1 MEEVKV
7 EKQKRGFMDWYFKS
21 NLLLRILFGLILGA
35 IVGLIVGPKIAV
47 IKPFGDLLIRL
58 LQMIVVPVV
67 FFSLIT
73 GSASISPAR
82 LGRVGVKIIVYY
94 FLTTAIAVAIGL
106 GFANVLHPGV
116 GLALAGGADKVTELV
131 APSLVDTLLNIIPTN
146 PFGALSSG
154 AVLPIIFFAVPV
166 SYTHL
171 RAHETRHDIVCR
183 LLLEKK
189 KTIILSF

>member
-1 MEEVKV
+1 MEEVEV

-21 NLLLRILFGLILGA
+21 NLLMRILFGLVLGA

-82 LGRVGVKIIVYY
+82 LGRVGIKIIVYY
-94 FLTTAIAVAIGL
+94 FCLLYTSDA
-106 GFANVLHPGV
+106 
-116 GLALAGGADKVTELV
+116 AD
-131 APSLVDTLLNIIPTN
+131 DLL
-146 PFGALSSG
+146 
-154 AVLPIIFFAVPV
+154 
-166 SYTHL
+166 
-171 RAHETRHDIVCR
+171 
-183 LLLEKK
+183 
-189 KTIILSF
+189 

>member
-1 MEEVKV
+1 MEEVEV

-21 NLLLRILFGLILGA
+21 NLLLRILFGLVLGA

-82 LGRVGVKIIVYY
+82 LGRVGVKII
-94 FLTTAIAVAIGL
+94 A
-106 GFANVLHPGV
+106 
-116 GLALAGGADKVTELV
+116 
-131 APSLVDTLLNIIPTN
+131 
-146 PFGALSSG
+146 
-154 AVLPIIFFAVPV
+154 V

-171 RAHETRHDIVCR
+171 RAHETRHDLVCR

-189 KTIILSF
+189 KNNSKIYI

>member
-21 NLLLRILFGLILGA
+21 NLLLRILFGLVLGA

-94 FLTTAIAVAIGL
+94 LSLIHISEPTRLGMISYAVFCL
-106 GFANVLHPGV
+106 
-116 GLALAGGADKVTELV
+116 K
-131 APSLVDTLLNIIPTN
+131 
-146 PFGALSSG
+146 
-154 AVLPIIFFAVPV
+154 
-166 SYTHL
+166 
-171 RAHETRHDIVCR
+171 
-183 LLLEKK
+183 KK
-189 KTIILSF
+189 KT